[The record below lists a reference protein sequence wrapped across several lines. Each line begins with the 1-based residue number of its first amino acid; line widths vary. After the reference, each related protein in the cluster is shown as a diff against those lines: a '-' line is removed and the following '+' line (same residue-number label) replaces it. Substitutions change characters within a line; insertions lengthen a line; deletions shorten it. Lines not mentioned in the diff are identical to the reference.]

1 MTHLHQHNTALSR
14 SQAFLGLIGITVL
27 NAIVLS
33 VHLFSHHTLHSVD
46 GMYHIRYAW
55 LYRQKG
61 VFTDFPWM
69 QFSIAKDTWAD
80 HHFLY
85 HLLLMPFAGG
95 DLLFGMKLSA
105 VFFGTIALS
114 ACTLYLI
121 AHRVRFAW
129 VYGIVLLLASDFFLF
144 RVSMP
149 RSISLSLI
157 FLLLALWCFERNHHR
172 LLFGVAF
179 AYIWTYQTAIALV
192 PMAVV
197 AVVWGR
203 WQEGVWEWRPLLYTT
218 GGIFFGLTLHPFAPD
233 TFSFF
238 AFHFSS
244 AFPSQH
250 LADIPLIPEWRGTTL
265 ALLWQRNYPAF
276 LLGLVLPVLL
286 LSQRKHWPRDIGVLL
301 AGTLA
306 LWGVSLRAERMLEYG
321 VAFAVLLG
329 ARLFDAAIVQRWN
342 ADALPFLASKA
353 KARLVVLCLGL
364 LCLSFLWFGTQK
376 HQDFHRYAFD
386 IRPDIAQDAS
396 RWLKANTP
404 AGAIVYHTD
413 WAGFSYLFFHN
424 THNHYIAGLS
434 PLFLA
439 GWKPRL
445 FRDYQTIN
453 QGRSHD
459 PARWIRT
466 LFRARYVMLFAA
478 AGDVA
483 LAQQLSLD
491 PLVKEVYAD
500 SNTKIFEIS
509 TPAPASHPTLPH
521 KPALR

>member
-1 MTHLHQHNTALSR
+1 MTHPHQHNTTPSR
-14 SQAFLGLIGITVL
+14 CQAFFGLIGITLL
-27 NAIVLS
+27 NALVLTY
-33 VHLFSHHTLHSVD
+33 HLFSHKTIHSVD

-55 LYRQKG
+55 LYREHG
-61 VFTDFPWM
+61 LFTGFPWM
-69 QFSIAKDTWAD
+69 QHAITKDTWAD

-85 HLLLMPFAGG
+85 HLMLLPFAQG

-105 VFFGTIALS
+105 VVFGTLALS

-157 FLLLALWCFERNHHR
+157 FLLLALWCLEQKHHR
-172 LLFGVAF
+172 SLFAVAF
-179 AYIWTYQTAIALV
+179 AYIWTYQTAVVIL

-197 AVVWGR
+197 TVFWWR
-203 WQEGVWEWRPLLYTT
+203 WQEGVWAWRPLLYAM
-218 GGIFFGLTLHPFAPD
+218 GGIFFGLTLHPFVPD

-238 AFHFSS
+238 AFHFSA

-250 LADIPLIPEWRGTTL
+250 LVDVPLIPEWRGTTL
-265 ALLWQRNYPAF
+265 WMLLQRNYPA
-276 LLGLVLPVLL
+276 LLMGLVLPLFL
-286 LSQRKHWPRDIGVLL
+286 LSRRKHWPRDIGVLC

-306 LWGVSLRAERMLEYG
+306 LWVVSLRAERMLEYG

-329 ARLFDAAIVQRWN
+329 ARLFDATVVQRW
-342 ADALPFLASKA
+342 DASNLPFLASKA
-353 KARLVVLCLGL
+353 KTRLVL
-364 LCLSFLWFGTQK
+364 LCGTLLLLSFFWFGIQK

-386 IRPDIAQDAS
+386 IQPHVAQNAS

-404 AGAIVYHTD
+404 ARSIVYHTD

-445 FRDYQTIN
+445 FQAYQAIN
-453 QGRSHD
+453 QGRTRQ
-459 PARWIRT
+459 PARWIQK
-466 LFRARYVMLFAA
+466 LFRARYVVLFAA
-478 AGDVA
+478 AGDAA
-483 LAQQLSLD
+483 LAQQFSLD

-500 SNTKIFEIS
+500 AYTKIFEIS
-509 TPAPASHPTLPH
+509 APTPTTTQPTSI
-521 KPALR
+521 R